1 MQDRNPDDYWIFG
14 QPDTD
19 GPAVDD
25 DQFVLAVSPPAAEAV
40 IVPSVP
46 SDEAASE
53 PPPVLPEPP
62 EVAMPDA
69 SDGSTVLR
77 LEADAEPP
85 WFAARGQAA
94 PPTEDRPAAP
104 PAAPGLT
111 AAPPVGT
118 AAPRSRRLV
127 RIIVGAAVVVIGGG
141 IGVGLALR
149 DGGADPVTTA
159 SPALGTVRAT
169 VPSAPVSTGPSPTS
183 TPVEE
188 IRPLPANEFIVP
200 RGQSGDHRLYVADA
214 SGRVRFRLGS
224 PAGHDVNTPSLS
236 SDRRSVRYV
245 DRTDDSIRQIAVD
258 GTGDR
263 KLTDRV
269 GSCRSITH
277 VARTR

>member
-85 WFAARGQAA
+85 WFAARGQARLRPKIG
-94 PPTEDRPAAP
+94 PPRP
-104 PAAPGLT
+104 
-111 AAPPVGT
+111 
-118 AAPRSRRLV
+118 RL
-127 RIIVGAAVVVIGGG
+127 RP
-141 IGVGLALR
+141 
-149 DGGADPVTTA
+149 D
-159 SPALGTVRAT
+159 SPQH
-169 VPSAPVSTGPSPTS
+169 
-183 TPVEE
+183 
-188 IRPLPANEFIVP
+188 RPLARPRRGPADW
-200 RGQSGDHRLYVADA
+200 SG
-214 SGRVRFRLGS
+214 
-224 PAGHDVNTPSLS
+224 SLS
-236 SDRRSVRYV
+236 A
-245 DRTDDSIRQIAVD
+245 RQ
-258 GTGDR
+258 
-263 KLTDRV
+263 
-269 GSCRSITH
+269 SS
-277 VARTR
+277 